1 MQCRACGAE
10 MRLMQFVLGDTTGRV
25 PAIERQDFKCSACP
39 QVARRVVFSHALV
52 SADELPLAT
61 HTEPRAIQPQ
71 TRRSAGPQRVEKAP
85 SWVKWARAVEKLHRR
100 QAELL
105 KKQTAPRAEAIQR
118 PAQPANSWPDVA

>member
-10 MRLMQFVLGDTTGRV
+10 MSLMQFVLGDTRGRL

-39 QVARRVVFSHALV
+39 QVAHRVVFSHALV
-52 SADELPLAT
+52 SPDELPLAIT
-61 HTEPRAIQPQ
+61 NANARSIKPQ
-71 TRRSAGPQRVEKAP
+71 APHGAAPQGVEKAAP

-105 KKQTAPRAEAIQR
+105 KEQTAPARSSEAISAR
-118 PAQPANSWPDVA
+118 VA

>member
-10 MRLMQFVLGDTTGRV
+10 MRLMQFVLGDTGGRV
-25 PAIERQDFKCSACP
+25 PTIERQDFKCSACP
-39 QVARRVVFSHALV
+39 QVARRVVFSHSLV
-52 SADELPLAT
+52 SADELPLAR

-105 KKQTAPRAEAIQR
+105 KEQTAPRTEAIRR

>member
-61 HTEPRAIQPQ
+61 QTEPRAMQPQ
-71 TRRSAGPQRVEKAP
+71 TRRSARDPKGSRRPQVG
-85 SWVKWARAVEKLHRR
+85 
-100 QAELL
+100 
-105 KKQTAPRAEAIQR
+105 
-118 PAQPANSWPDVA
+118 